1 MKTIKDILYK
11 VSVEG
16 VLGTTSN
23 AVSGI
28 YFDSRDVKLDSLY
41 VAQKGEL
48 LDGHDFIFQA
58 IDNGA
63 KTIVCEEFPIVLV
76 DGIVYVLVL
85 NSSEALGTI
94 ASNFYD
100 NPSEK
105 MILVGVTGTN
115 GKTTIATLLYELF
128 LREGFMTGLLST
140 VKIAYGHKK
149 FENYHTTPD
158 AVTLNKYLHK
168 MLDLGVSHCFMEVS
182 SHGIDQNRIKGLVF
196 SGGIFSN
203 LTHDHL
209 DYHQDFKTYRDVK
222 KLFFDSLPKTAFAL
236 INLDDKNGK
245 YMLQN
250 SVAKKYT
257 YAIKQHADFKAQT
270 LECDFTGMLLKIQS
284 FEVWTTLV
292 GNFNAQNLLSVYAA
306 ADLLGLSSLSILKGI
321 SELKSVEGRFYVF
334 QSEDNITVVIDYAH
348 TPDALFNVLSTINI
362 IRTRNEN
369 LITVVGC
376 GGNRDQEK
384 RPMMGEKAVL
394 LSDKVIFTS
403 DNPRDEDPAIIIE
416 DMIKGVP
423 PEHYKK
429 AIKVILREEAIIM
442 AGQLAKPGDIVLIA
456 GKGHEQYQEI
466 KGKRN
471 HFSDLEI
478 AKNYF
483 LNKD

>member
-23 AVSGI
+23 TVSGI

-48 LDGHDFIFQA
+48 LDGHDFISQA

-105 MILVGVTGTN
+105 LILVGVTGTN

-203 LTHDHL
+203 LSHDHL
-209 DYHQDFKTYRDVK
+209 DYHQNFKTYRDVK

-236 INLDDKNGK
+236 VNLDDKNGK

-321 SELKSVEGRFYVF
+321 SELKNVEGRFYVF

-429 AIKVILREEAIIM
+429 TIKVILREEAIIM

>member
-23 AVSGI
+23 TVSGI

-105 MILVGVTGTN
+105 LILVGVTGTN

-270 LECDFTGMLLKIQS
+270 LECEFTGMLLKIQS

-483 LNKD
+483 LKKD

>member
-140 VKIAYGHKK
+140 VKIAYGYKK

-236 INLDDKNGK
+236 VNLDDKNGK

-270 LECDFTGMLLKIQS
+270 LECEFTGMLLKIQS

-321 SELKSVEGRFYVF
+321 SELKNVEGRFYVF
-334 QSEDNITVVIDYAH
+334 QSENNITVVIDYAH

-429 AIKVILREEAIIM
+429 TIKVILREEAIIM

-471 HFSDLEI
+471 HFSDLET

>member
-105 MILVGVTGTN
+105 LILVGVTGTN

-203 LTHDHL
+203 LSHDHL
-209 DYHQDFKTYRDVK
+209 DYHQNFKTYRDVK

-236 INLDDKNGK
+236 VNLDDKNGK

-270 LECDFTGMLLKIQS
+270 LECEFTGMLLKIQS

-429 AIKVILREEAIIM
+429 TIKVILREEAIIM

-471 HFSDLEI
+471 HFSDLET

>member
-105 MILVGVTGTN
+105 LILVGVTGTN

-209 DYHQDFKTYRDVK
+209 DYHRDFKTYRDVK

-270 LECDFTGMLLKIQS
+270 LECEFTGMLLKIQS

-471 HFSDLEI
+471 HFSDLET

>member
-23 AVSGI
+23 TVSGI

-140 VKIAYGHKK
+140 VKIAYGYKK

-168 MLDLGVSHCFMEVS
+168 MLDAGVSHCFMEVS

>member
-23 AVSGI
+23 TVSGI

-168 MLDLGVSHCFMEVS
+168 MLDAGVSHCFMEVS

-236 INLDDKNGK
+236 VNLDDKNGK

-270 LECDFTGMLLKIQS
+270 LECEFTGMLLKIQS

-429 AIKVILREEAIIM
+429 TIKVILREEAIIM

>member
-23 AVSGI
+23 TVSGI

-48 LDGHDFIFQA
+48 LDGHDFISQA

-105 MILVGVTGTN
+105 LILVGVTGTN

-140 VKIAYGHKK
+140 VKIAYGYKK

-203 LTHDHL
+203 LSHDHL
-209 DYHQDFKTYRDVK
+209 DYHQNFKTYRDVK

-270 LECDFTGMLLKIQS
+270 LECEFTGMLLKIQS

-321 SELKSVEGRFYVF
+321 SELKNVEGRFYVF
-334 QSEDNITVVIDYAH
+334 QSENNITVVIDYAH

-429 AIKVILREEAIIM
+429 TIKVILREEAIIM

>member
-23 AVSGI
+23 TVSGI

-48 LDGHDFIFQA
+48 LDGHDFISQA

-140 VKIAYGHKK
+140 VKIAYGYKK

-168 MLDLGVSHCFMEVS
+168 MLDAGVSHCFMEVS

-270 LECDFTGMLLKIQS
+270 LECEFTGMLLKIQS

-321 SELKSVEGRFYVF
+321 SELKNVEGRFYVF
-334 QSEDNITVVIDYAH
+334 QSENNITVVIDYAH

-429 AIKVILREEAIIM
+429 TIKVILREEAIIM

-483 LNKD
+483 

>member
-85 NSSEALGTI
+85 NSSEALGII

-105 MILVGVTGTN
+105 LILVGVTGTN

-270 LECDFTGMLLKIQS
+270 LECEFTGMLLKIQS

-483 LNKD
+483 LKKY

>member
-23 AVSGI
+23 TVSGI

-105 MILVGVTGTN
+105 LILVGVTGTN

-168 MLDLGVSHCFMEVS
+168 MLDAGVSHCFMEVS

-270 LECDFTGMLLKIQS
+270 LECEFTGMLLKIQS

-471 HFSDLEI
+471 HFSDLET

>member
-23 AVSGI
+23 TVSGI

-48 LDGHDFIFQA
+48 LDGHDFISQA

-140 VKIAYGHKK
+140 VKIAYGYKK

-168 MLDLGVSHCFMEVS
+168 MLDAGVSHCFMEVS

-203 LTHDHL
+203 LSHDHL
-209 DYHQDFKTYRDVK
+209 DYHQNFKTYRDVK

-236 INLDDKNGK
+236 VNLDDKNGK

-321 SELKSVEGRFYVF
+321 SELKNVEGRFYVF
-334 QSEDNITVVIDYAH
+334 QSENNITVVIDYAH

-471 HFSDLEI
+471 HFSDLET

>member
-11 VSVEG
+11 VSVES
-16 VLGTTSN
+16 VLGATSN
-23 AVSGI
+23 AVSGVF
-28 YFDSRDVKLDSLY
+28 FDSRDVKSDSLY
-41 VAQKGEL
+41 IAQKGEI
-48 LDGHDFIFQA
+48 LDGHDYISQA

-76 DGIVYVLVL
+76 DEIVYVLVL

-128 LREGFMTGLLST
+128 LREGFITGLLST
-140 VKIAYGHKK
+140 VKIAYGRKK
-149 FENYHTTPD
+149 FENHHTTPD
-158 AVTLNKYLHK
+158 AVTLNKYLNK
-168 MLDLGVSHCFMEVS
+168 MLDAGVSHCFMEVS
-182 SHGIDQNRIKGLVF
+182 SHGIYQNRIKGLVF

-209 DYHQDFKTYRDVK
+209 DYHRDFKTYRDVK

-257 YAIKQHADFKAQT
+257 YATKQHADFKAQT
-270 LECDFTGMLLKIQS
+270 LECEFTGMLLKIQS
-284 FEVWTTLV
+284 FQVWTTLV
-292 GNFNAQNLLSVYAA
+292 GNFNTQNLLTVYAA

-348 TPDALFNVLSTINI
+348 TPDALFNVLSTINM

-376 GGNRDQEK
+376 GGNRDKEK

-403 DNPRDEDPAIIIE
+403 DNPRDEDPEIIIS

-429 AIKVILREEAIIM
+429 AIKVTLREEAIIM

-478 AKNYF
+478 AKKF
-483 LNKD
+483 F

>member
-105 MILVGVTGTN
+105 LILVGVTGTN

-168 MLDLGVSHCFMEVS
+168 MLDAGVSHCFMEVS

-270 LECDFTGMLLKIQS
+270 LECEFTGMLLKIQS

>member
-105 MILVGVTGTN
+105 LILVGVTGTN

-270 LECDFTGMLLKIQS
+270 LECEFTGMLLKIQS

-471 HFSDLEI
+471 HFSDLET

>member
-23 AVSGI
+23 TVSGI

-105 MILVGVTGTN
+105 LILVGVTGTN

-140 VKIAYGHKK
+140 VKIAYGYKK

-168 MLDLGVSHCFMEVS
+168 MLDAGVSHCFMEVS

-203 LTHDHL
+203 LSHDHL

-236 INLDDKNGK
+236 VNLDDKNGK

-270 LECDFTGMLLKIQS
+270 LECEFTGMLLKIQS

-321 SELKSVEGRFYVF
+321 SELKNVEGRFYVF
-334 QSEDNITVVIDYAH
+334 QSENNITVVIDYAH

-429 AIKVILREEAIIM
+429 TIKVILREEAIIM

-471 HFSDLEI
+471 HFSDLET

>member
-1 MKTIKDILYK
+1 MKTVQNILYK

-16 VLGTTSN
+16 VLGKTSN
-23 AVSGI
+23 VVSGV
-28 YFDSRDVKLDSLY
+28 YFDSRDVRIDSLY
-41 VAQKGEL
+41 VAQKGKL
-48 LDGHDFIFQA
+48 LDGHDFISQA
-58 IDNGA
+58 INNGA
-63 KTIVCEEFPIVLV
+63 KTVVCEEFPDVLIK
-76 DGIVYVLVL
+76 GIVYVLVL
-85 NSSEALGTI
+85 NSSKALGII
-94 ASNFYD
+94 AANFYD
-100 NPSEK
+100 NPSEN

-128 LREGFMTGLLST
+128 KKEGFSTGLLST
-140 VKIAYGHKK
+140 VKIAYGRKK
-149 FENYHTTPD
+149 FENRHTTPD
-158 AVTLNKYLHK
+158 AVTLNKYLNK
-168 MLDLGVSHCFMEVS
+168 MLSAGVSHCFMEVS
-182 SHGIDQNRIKGLVF
+182 SHGINQNRIEGLVF

-209 DYHQDFKTYRDVK
+209 DYHRDFKTYRDVK

-250 SVAKKYT
+250 TVAKKYT
-257 YAIKQHADFKAQT
+257 YATKHDADFRAKT
-270 LECDFTGMLLKIQS
+270 LECEFTGMLLKIQS

-292 GNFNAQNLLSVYAA
+292 GNFNAQNLLSVYST
-306 ADLLGLSSLSILKGI
+306 ADLLGLSSLSILRGI
-321 SELKSVEGRFYVF
+321 SELKSVEGRFHVF
-334 QSEDNITVVIDYAH
+334 QSADNITVVIDYAH
-348 TPDALFNVLSTINI
+348 TPDALYNVLSTINM

-384 RPMMGEKAVL
+384 RPIMGEKAVL

-403 DNPRDEDPAIIIE
+403 DNPRDEDPVIIIS
-416 DMIKGVP
+416 DMFKGVP

-429 AIKVILREEAIIM
+429 AIKVTLREEAILR

-456 GKGHEQYQEI
+456 GKGHEKYQEI

-471 HFSDLEI
+471 NFSDLEI
-478 AKNYF
+478 AKKTF
-483 LNKD
+483 LNTD

>member
-23 AVSGI
+23 TVSGI

-48 LDGHDFIFQA
+48 LDGHDFISQA

-140 VKIAYGHKK
+140 VKIAYGYKK

-236 INLDDKNGK
+236 VNLDDKNGK

-270 LECDFTGMLLKIQS
+270 LECEFTGMLLKIQS

-429 AIKVILREEAIIM
+429 TIKVILREEAIIM

-483 LNKD
+483 

>member
-23 AVSGI
+23 TVSGI

-48 LDGHDFIFQA
+48 LDGHDFISQA

-140 VKIAYGHKK
+140 VKIAYGYKK

-168 MLDLGVSHCFMEVS
+168 MLDAGVSHCFMEVS

-203 LTHDHL
+203 LSHDHL
-209 DYHQDFKTYRDVK
+209 DYHQNFKTYRDVK

-236 INLDDKNGK
+236 VNLDDKNGK

-321 SELKSVEGRFYVF
+321 SELKNVEGRFYVF

-429 AIKVILREEAIIM
+429 TIKVILREEAIIM

-483 LNKD
+483 

>member
-48 LDGHDFIFQA
+48 LDGHDFISQA

-105 MILVGVTGTN
+105 LILVGVTGTN

-168 MLDLGVSHCFMEVS
+168 MLDAGVSHCFMEVS

-203 LTHDHL
+203 LSHDHL
-209 DYHQDFKTYRDVK
+209 DYHQNFKTYRDVK

-257 YAIKQHADFKAQT
+257 YATKQHADFKAQT
-270 LECDFTGMLLKIQS
+270 LECEFTGMLLKIQS
-284 FEVWTTLV
+284 FQVWTTLV
-292 GNFNAQNLLSVYAA
+292 GNFNTQNLLTVYAA

-348 TPDALFNVLSTINI
+348 TPDALFNVLSTINM

-376 GGNRDQEK
+376 GGNRDKEK

-403 DNPRDEDPAIIIE
+403 DNPRDEDPEIIIS

-429 AIKVILREEAIIM
+429 AIKVTLREEAIIM

-478 AKNYF
+478 AKKF
-483 LNKD
+483 F

>member
-23 AVSGI
+23 TVSGI

-48 LDGHDFIFQA
+48 LDGHDFISQA

-140 VKIAYGHKK
+140 VKIAYGYKK

-168 MLDLGVSHCFMEVS
+168 MLDAGVSHCFMEVS

-429 AIKVILREEAIIM
+429 TIKVILREEAIIM

>member
-48 LDGHDFIFQA
+48 LDGHDFISQA

-105 MILVGVTGTN
+105 LILVGVTGTN

-140 VKIAYGHKK
+140 VKIAYGYKK

-168 MLDLGVSHCFMEVS
+168 MLDAGVSHCFMEVS

-321 SELKSVEGRFYVF
+321 SELKNVEGRFYVF

-348 TPDALFNVLSTINI
+348 TPDALFNVLSTINM

-376 GGNRDQEK
+376 GGNRDKEK

-403 DNPRDEDPAIIIE
+403 DNPRDEDPEIIIS

-429 AIKVILREEAIIM
+429 AIKVTLREEAIIM

-478 AKNYF
+478 AKKF
-483 LNKD
+483 F

>member
-23 AVSGI
+23 TVSGI

-48 LDGHDFIFQA
+48 LDGHDFISQA

-140 VKIAYGHKK
+140 VKIAYGYKK

-168 MLDLGVSHCFMEVS
+168 MLDAGVSHCFMEVS

-203 LTHDHL
+203 LSHDHL
-209 DYHQDFKTYRDVK
+209 DYHQNFKTYRDVK

-236 INLDDKNGK
+236 VNLDDKNGK

-270 LECDFTGMLLKIQS
+270 LECEFTGMLLKIQS

-321 SELKSVEGRFYVF
+321 SELKNVEGRFYVF
-334 QSEDNITVVIDYAH
+334 QSENNITVVIDYAH

>member
-23 AVSGI
+23 TVSGI

-48 LDGHDFIFQA
+48 LDGHDFISQA

-140 VKIAYGHKK
+140 VKIAYGYKK

-168 MLDLGVSHCFMEVS
+168 MLDAGVSHCFMEVS

-203 LTHDHL
+203 LSHDHL

-222 KLFFDSLPKTAFAL
+222 KIFFDSLPKTAFAL
-236 INLDDKNGK
+236 VNLDDKNGK

-321 SELKSVEGRFYVF
+321 SELKNVEGRFYVF
-334 QSEDNITVVIDYAH
+334 QSENNITVVIDYAH

-483 LNKD
+483 

>member
-23 AVSGI
+23 TVSGI

-48 LDGHDFIFQA
+48 LDGHDFISQA

-140 VKIAYGHKK
+140 VKIACGYKK

-168 MLDLGVSHCFMEVS
+168 MLDAGVSHCFMEVS

-236 INLDDKNGK
+236 VNLDDKNGK

-321 SELKSVEGRFYVF
+321 SELKNVEGRFYVF
-334 QSEDNITVVIDYAH
+334 QSENNITVVIDYAH

-376 GGNRDQEK
+376 GGDRDKEK

-429 AIKVILREEAIIM
+429 TIKVILREEAIIM

>member
-23 AVSGI
+23 TVSGI

-48 LDGHDFIFQA
+48 LDGHDFISQA

-140 VKIAYGHKK
+140 VKIAYGYKK

-168 MLDLGVSHCFMEVS
+168 MLDAGVSHCFMEVS

-270 LECDFTGMLLKIQS
+270 LECEFTGMLLKIQS

-321 SELKSVEGRFYVF
+321 SELKNVEGRFYVF
-334 QSEDNITVVIDYAH
+334 QSENNITVVIDYAH

-429 AIKVILREEAIIM
+429 TIKVILREEAIIM

-483 LNKD
+483 LNKN

>member
-23 AVSGI
+23 TVSGI

-48 LDGHDFIFQA
+48 LDGHDFISQA

-140 VKIAYGHKK
+140 VKIAYGYKK

-168 MLDLGVSHCFMEVS
+168 MLDAGVSHCFMEVS

-203 LTHDHL
+203 LSHDHL

-270 LECDFTGMLLKIQS
+270 LECEFTGMLLKIQS

-321 SELKSVEGRFYVF
+321 SELKNVEGRFYVF
-334 QSEDNITVVIDYAH
+334 QSENNITVVIDYAH

-429 AIKVILREEAIIM
+429 TIKVILREEAIIM

>member
-23 AVSGI
+23 TVSGI

-105 MILVGVTGTN
+105 LILVGVTGTN

-149 FENYHTTPD
+149 FENHHTTPD

-168 MLDLGVSHCFMEVS
+168 MLDVGVSHCFMEVS

-257 YAIKQHADFKAQT
+257 YATKQHADFKAQT
-270 LECDFTGMLLKIQS
+270 LECEFTGMLLKIQS
-284 FEVWTTLV
+284 FQVWTTLV
-292 GNFNAQNLLSVYAA
+292 GNFNTQNLLTVYAA

-471 HFSDLEI
+471 HFSDLET

>member
-11 VSVEG
+11 VSVES

-105 MILVGVTGTN
+105 LILVGVTGTN

-270 LECDFTGMLLKIQS
+270 LECEFTGMLLKIQS

-471 HFSDLEI
+471 HFSDLET

>member
-23 AVSGI
+23 TVSGI

-48 LDGHDFIFQA
+48 LDGHDFISQA

-140 VKIAYGHKK
+140 VKIAYGYKK

-168 MLDLGVSHCFMEVS
+168 MLDAGVSHCFMEVS

-203 LTHDHL
+203 LSHDHL
-209 DYHQDFKTYRDVK
+209 DYHQNFKTYRDVK

-236 INLDDKNGK
+236 VNLDDKNGK

-321 SELKSVEGRFYVF
+321 SELKNVEGRFYVF

-429 AIKVILREEAIIM
+429 TIKVILREEAIIM

>member
-23 AVSGI
+23 TVSGI

-48 LDGHDFIFQA
+48 LDGHDFISQA

-105 MILVGVTGTN
+105 LILVGVTGTN

-140 VKIAYGHKK
+140 VKIAYGYKK

-168 MLDLGVSHCFMEVS
+168 MLDAGVSHCFMEVS

-236 INLDDKNGK
+236 VNLDDKNGK

-321 SELKSVEGRFYVF
+321 SELKNVEGRFYVF

-471 HFSDLEI
+471 HFSDLET

>member
-23 AVSGI
+23 TVSGI

-48 LDGHDFIFQA
+48 LDGHDFISQA

-140 VKIAYGHKK
+140 VKIAYGYKK

-321 SELKSVEGRFYVF
+321 SELKNVEGRFYVF
-334 QSEDNITVVIDYAH
+334 QSENNITVVIDYAH

-429 AIKVILREEAIIM
+429 TIKVILREEAIIM